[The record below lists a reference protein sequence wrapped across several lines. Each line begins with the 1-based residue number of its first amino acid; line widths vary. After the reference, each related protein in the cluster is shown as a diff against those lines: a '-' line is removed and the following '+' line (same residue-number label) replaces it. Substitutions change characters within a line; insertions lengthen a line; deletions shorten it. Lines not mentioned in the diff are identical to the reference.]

1 MAVKWF
7 NYREMKLFYIFF
19 QSICKREGFRQSRI
33 DGVDTFHIIFRYMI
47 CVFYGRYHFTKMLY
61 YAIQSIFD
69 ISSGASAV
77 FCQFSHLSG
86 NNGKAPSGFATPCGF
101 NGWMHSEPKYWTV
114 RHFV

>member
-69 ISSGASAV
+69 FKS
-77 FCQFSHLSG
+77 QFSV
-86 NNGKAPSGFATPCGF
+86 NNSLFFLNLTYCAELRFLRCF
-101 NGWMHSEPKYWTV
+101 
-114 RHFV
+114 